1 MFLKLDTFYTFCCST
16 QLSYVRMLVRTV
28 GFEPTTHRPFASIKT
43 LLLLVSKQ
51 NEEARHM
58 EPWYR
63 QGDSDPHAYFSGRF
77 LDLIKRFELLS
88 LKRAH
93 YLCYTKESAV
103 STNSTIPAYSVQ
115 QLLTDQLSTYLP
127 SVRLGRGLQE
137 YSYKLAPNYLGHFH
151 C

>member
-51 NEEARHM
+51 NEEARHGAM
-58 EPWYR
+58 VRIKRLELLR
-63 QGDSDPHAYFSGRF
+63 LFNGRF
-77 LDLIKRFELLS
+77 LVLIKRFELPS

-103 STNSTIPAYSVQ
+103 STNSTIPAYSV
-115 QLLTDQLSTYLP
+115 
-127 SVRLGRGLQE
+127 
-137 YSYKLAPNYLGHFH
+137 
-151 C
+151 